1 MILKPFKYYRLTQ
14 LAIILLCSIIASTIW
29 AFSLVISEAEIH
41 GMLALTFPYQIRMGN
56 NQIRLSDPEPQFY
69 EASQEVGI
77 ALNILLKDQ
86 NSGQI
91 SKART
96 LVRGGVHFDN
106 QQQQLQLVKPTIVS
120 LDWDNKSANVN
131 QGVVKQLTRIVG
143 QELPIIILVDIKQ
156 LTGGTLMPTLSGI
169 KVKKQGIE
177 VSF

>member
-1 MILKPFKYYRLTQ
+1 MLKSFKYYRLAQ
-14 LAIILLCSIIASTIW
+14 LAVILLCSLIASTAW
-29 AFSLVISEAEIH
+29 AFSLVISKTEIH
-41 GMLALTFPYQIRMGN
+41 GMLALTFPYEIGMGES
-56 NQIRLSDPEPQFY
+56 QIRLADPEPKFY

-106 QQQQLQLVKPTIVS
+106 QKQQLQLVKPTIVS
-120 LDWDNKSANVN
+120 LDWINKSADVN
-131 QGVVKQLTRIVG
+131 QGMVKQLTRIVG

-156 LTGGTLMPTLSGI
+156 LTGSELMPTLSGI
-169 KVKKQGIE
+169 KVRKQGLE